1 MAQSASAD
9 SQSIQESVQ
18 DVSQCFETLTGVRN
32 NLQSYAEE
40 AASKWAGESA
50 EVFKRVMQSA
60 DEKLSKI
67 GEALDELG
75 QKLGGAAMAYQ
86 SGEEENAQV
95 ASNIENLLSGL

>member
-9 SQSIQESVQ
+9 SQSIQESVN
-18 DVSQCFETLTGVRN
+18 DVQQCFDTLNSVRG
-32 NLQSYAEE
+32 NLQAYAEE

-60 DEKLSKI
+60 DEKLNKI
-67 GEALDELG
+67 GEALDDLG
-75 QKLGGAAMAYQ
+75 QKLGGAALAYQ
-86 SGEEENAQV
+86 TGEEENSQV